1 MVSAAEAEKKETE
14 RHNLRVKKH
23 WLRPRLTG
31 QIRAFSKEDAGLRA
45 KIAKDNISAFF
56 VHLYQCLYGG
66 RIVRNPWGNN
76 ELFHN
81 EYLFSPDIVRRED
94 GTKIYSEVKA
104 TSVKNSKIHLPAK
117 QTANNLFAMLEKA
130 KRGERSQ
137 LEYGLF
143 KYGPTS
149 VQGTGAI
156 DNSQLVRTLSDSE
169 KITVVAPFNLLLY
182 LASFGRVETRNQTS
196 SLYNVN
202 SPRYTLI
209 KSTVV
214 TNLFNSVSF
223 DALKNSSYVDPF
235 PVTKYF
241 IPQDKYRRFAKSLK
255 QNYGDIVDILGLRNL
270 FEESKKIRDEEKK
283 EINDLPF

>member
-66 RIVRNPWGNN
+66 RIVRN
-76 ELFHN
+76 
-81 EYLFSPDIVRRED
+81 ED

-223 DALKNSSYVDPF
+223 DALKNSSYVDPSLPEVLSLGDIEVEHSLVPKITVGGGGEHVMGPF

-255 QNYGDIVDILGLRNL
+255 QNYGDI
-270 FEESKKIRDEEKK
+270 
-283 EINDLPF
+283 